1 MMACFW
7 AYGNLMCFDVRGNE
21 IRISGHVFCFVLFYV
36 LFSRSLSCV
45 RSSPRLLDDV
55 CSSSVSCRGSLSA
68 EENIHGT

>member
-1 MMACFW
+1 
-7 AYGNLMCFDVRGNE
+7 MCFEMRGNE
-21 IRISGHVFCFVLFYV
+21 IRISGHVFLFFFILCLV

-45 RSSPRLLDDV
+45 RSFPRLLDAV